1 LEVSVDAVN
10 LLDRYTYHWTDATA
24 QRNYEPAYR
33 PHHRLWRALQAV
45 TETRRRKGMQ
55 LDRRTLLVAGAAA
68 GAMPAQALA
77 LNAPGPGLPAGGR
90 GFLPALVSGFGSA

>member
-1 LEVSVDAVN
+1 
-10 LLDRYTYHWTDATA
+10 
-24 QRNYEPAYR
+24 
-33 PHHRLWRALQAV
+33 
-45 TETRRRKGMQ
+45 MQ

-77 LNAPGPGLPAGGR
+77 LNAPGPGLRREGR